1 MMSPEYNSQLAA
13 ISSLVRDLPAGWLLA
28 VKEHLSAIGPRTSDF
43 YNQIRYF
50 KQVRLLDVRERGV
63 DCVKAAEAV
72 ATIAGSAGI
81 EAAVAGK
88 PVISFGRHNTFNFL
102 PHVMVVKDEADLFKY
117 ISRIEE
123 NKIDL
128 DKAGRDGARYLNSII
143 RASFDMKEFDWV
155 NIEDLPKGAVSDAAS
170 NLLESL
176 I

>member
-1 MMSPEYNSQLAA
+1 
-13 ISSLVRDLPAGWLLA
+13 
-28 VKEHLSAIGPRTSDF
+28 
-43 YNQIRYF
+43 
-50 KQVRLLDVRERGV
+50 
-63 DCVKAAEAV
+63 
-72 ATIAGSAGI
+72 
-81 EAAVAGK
+81 
-88 PVISFGRHNTFNFL
+88 
-102 PHVMVVKDEADLFKY
+102 MVVKDEADLFKY